1 MSLTHKDVETILTL
15 IERSGYDEIR
25 LEFDELRIEVRKS
38 AGLDTRPAR
47 EHASRGRDAPAPAAL
62 EARPASLAPAP
73 KAPAP
78 SPQSPVASGNDGVPT
93 DCVAIRSP
101 SVGVFY
107 RSPSP
112 DQPPFVEVGSKVAPA
127 DAVALVEV
135 MKLFNSVHP
144 EVAGTIVEI
153 RAENGA
159 MVEFGQVLMVL
170 QPDVELLSE

>member
-25 LEFDELRIEVRKS
+25 LEFDELKIEVRKS
-38 AGLDTRPAR
+38 AGLGTSRRR
-47 EHASRGRDAPAPAAL
+47 EEVGHGHDAPASAAL
-62 EARPASLAPAP
+62 EARPASPAPAP
-73 KAPAP
+73 KTSAP
-78 SPQSPVASGNDGVPT
+78 SARPPVASGNDGVPA

-107 RSPSP
+107 RASSP
-112 DQPPFVEVGSKVAPA
+112 DQPPFVEVGSRVAPA

-159 MVEFGQVLMVL
+159 MVEFGEVLMVL
-170 QPDVELLSE
+170 QPDVEFLSE